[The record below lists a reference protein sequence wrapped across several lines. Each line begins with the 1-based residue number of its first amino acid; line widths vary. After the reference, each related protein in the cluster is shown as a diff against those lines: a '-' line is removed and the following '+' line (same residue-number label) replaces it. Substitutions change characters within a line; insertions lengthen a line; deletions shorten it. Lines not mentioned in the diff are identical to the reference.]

1 MEPLMDGKSTPN
13 VYDEHVFK
21 VRVTLGAGTVFTSL
35 AKDVTVTRPS
45 ATTLKLVLPKAYT
58 EITSYYVG
66 RKAAAAVAG
75 LEWIIT
81 TNNIATDGSV
91 TLTSIVAAGTA
102 TAPASGDV
110 AYITLGASCA
120 TLNSKF
126 TGSGS

>member
-1 MEPLMDGKSTPN
+1 
-13 VYDEHVFK
+13 
-21 VRVTLGAGTVFTSL
+21 
-35 AKDVTVTRPS
+35 
-45 ATTLKLVLPKAYT
+45 
-58 EITSYYVG
+58 
-66 RKAAAAVAG
+66 